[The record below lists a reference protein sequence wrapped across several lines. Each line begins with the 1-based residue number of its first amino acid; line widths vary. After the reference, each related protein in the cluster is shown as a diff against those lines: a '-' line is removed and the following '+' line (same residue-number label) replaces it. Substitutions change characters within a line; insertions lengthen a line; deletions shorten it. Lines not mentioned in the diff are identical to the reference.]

1 LKIERKAPMDDL
13 PRSESHGHAEIDGR
27 WIPPHIRRY
36 GTPVDKTPC
45 ARNLAWLTEEW
56 KRKAE

>member
-1 LKIERKAPMDDL
+1 MDDL